1 MNLNELR
8 LGNYVYGIDPNNKE
22 CGMVICKVQCI
33 YMDGAELSGIE
44 VPLCA
49 EYIEPIE
56 LTSDILVKCGFKSN
70 YAEDPQLYGN
80 KATVR
85 YYNKR
90 FELYKKALR
99 STFEFYTYY
108 ITVRLEYLH
117 QLQNLYFAINGKEL
131 EVKL

>member
-22 CGMVICKVQCI
+22 CGMVMCKVQCI
-33 YMDGAELSGIE
+33 YMDGAELSGIA
-44 VPLCA
+44 VPICA

-56 LTSDILVKCGFKSN
+56 LTESM
-70 YAEDPQLYGN
+70 
-80 KATVR
+80 
-85 YYNKR
+85 
-90 FELYKKALR
+90 LYKMIEGDKYCFYHLALELSYDR
-99 STFEFYTYY
+99 YRGFYYLTCNCGEYE
-108 ITVRLEYLH
+108 ISNNPIKYLH

>member
-8 LGNYVYGIDPNNKE
+8 LGNYVYGANPNNKG
-22 CGMVICKVQCI
+22 CGMVMCKVQCI

-56 LTSDILVKCGFKSN
+56 LTSDILVKCGFNKSKLEGYDCHFTYTKYN
-70 YAEDPQLYGN
+70 GPLKLKITALYDADFSACVLGTA
-80 KATVR
+80 KG
-85 YYNKR
+85 
-90 FELYKKALR
+90 
-99 STFEFYTYY
+99 
-108 ITVRLEYLH
+108 IQYLH

-131 EVKL
+131 EVNL